1 MNNLCEYDEYDYCN
15 ICGTYRYEDA
25 EYWEQFSPPVER
37 PMDIDELN

>member
-15 ICGTYRYEDA
+15 ICGTYRYEDD
-25 EYWEQFSPPVER
+25 EYWEQFSPPVEH